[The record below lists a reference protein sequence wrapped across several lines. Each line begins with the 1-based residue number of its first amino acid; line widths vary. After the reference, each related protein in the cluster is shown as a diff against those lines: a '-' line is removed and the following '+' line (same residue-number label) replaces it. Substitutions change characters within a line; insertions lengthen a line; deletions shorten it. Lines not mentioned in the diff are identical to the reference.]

1 MIILYYAPH
10 SQTHRQSA
18 FFYAFGRTFKKTCVM
33 WESYRLGEADIAGT
47 IETCKI
53 IDWLK
58 DANGVGAKAKEKCL
72 SALAQCPDQV
82 RVALEPSQ
90 ISFDVTAVDEN
101 GQPYFFEFHEEQH
114 TNMTVDRPAVIYDI
128 QGAPVTVPR
137 FLQRLYRD
145 LWRLTYVRP
154 FGRLGRLV

>member
-1 MIILYYAPH
+1 MITLYYAPN

-18 FFYAFGRTFKKTCVM
+18 FFYAFGRTFKKTCVV
-33 WESYRLGEADIAGT
+33 WEPYRLGEADIAGI
-47 IETCKI
+47 IETHKVV
-53 IDWLK
+53 DWLK

-114 TNMTVDRPAVIYDI
+114 TKMTVDRPAVIYDI